1 MIRCEQLKK
10 KFRRRTVLSNIS
22 FHIDESKII
31 ALIGRNGTGKSTLL
45 RLIAGHLKPTAGKI
59 EVLGHKPFNHLQVA
73 ANTIFIEEHLTFPS
87 PFTLADILKQGA
99 TFYENWQ
106 QDLAE
111 KLLAYA
117 NIPLQSYHEQ
127 LSTGQRATFNLVYGL
142 ATRCTIT
149 LLDEPMNG
157 MDEAIRADFYRAI
170 LKEYI
175 AYPRLIIISS
185 HYLSEMEHLIEDIL
199 CIHKGV
205 IELHASL
212 DEVQAFAV
220 KLRGDKEQIAPF
232 TERTEVLYERDEAPF
247 YEVVV
252 PTANVDIE
260 ALQTNGVF
268 VLNVSASEVCKYITS
283 EAKEGIDHVFK

>member
-10 KFRRRTVLSNIS
+10 KFRRSTVLSNIS
-22 FHIDESKII
+22 FQIDEPKII

-59 EVLGHKPFNHLQVA
+59 EVLGGNPFNSLQVA
-73 ANTIFIEEHLTFPS
+73 ANTIFIEEHITFPS

-99 TFYENWQ
+99 TFYQNWQ
-106 QDLAE
+106 QELAE

-117 NIPLQSYHEQ
+117 NISLRSYHEQ
-127 LSTGQRATFNLVYGL
+127 LSTGQRAIFNLVYGL
-142 ATRCTIT
+142 AARCTIT

-157 MDEAIRADFYRAI
+157 MDEAIRTDFYRAI

-185 HYLSEMEHLIEDIL
+185 HYLSEMEHLIEEIL
-199 CIHKGV
+199 CVHNGV
-205 IELHASL
+205 IELHAPL
-212 DEVQAFAV
+212 DEVQTFAV
-220 KLRGDKEQIAPF
+220 KLRGDKAQIMPF
-232 TERTEVLYERDEAPF
+232 IEKLEVLYEYDGAPF

-252 PTANVDIE
+252 PATNLDME
-260 ALQTNGVF
+260 ALQLKNIA

>member
-10 KFRRRTVLSNIS
+10 KFRRSTVLSNIS
-22 FHIDESKII
+22 FHVDEPKII

-59 EVLGHKPFNHLQVA
+59 EVLGHKPFNNLQVA
-73 ANTIFIEEHLTFPS
+73 SNTIFIEEHITFPS
-87 PFTLADILKQGA
+87 PFTLEEILKQGA
-99 TFYENWQ
+99 TFYPNWQ
-106 QDLAE
+106 QELAE

-117 NIPLQSYHEQ
+117 NISLRSYHEQ

-157 MDEAIRADFYRAI
+157 MDEAIRADFYRVI

-175 AYPRLIIISS
+175 AFPRLIIISS

-205 IELHASL
+205 IELHAHL
-212 DEVQAFAV
+212 DEVQTLAV

-232 TERTEVLYERDEAPF
+232 IDRVEILHENDEAPF

-252 PTANVDIE
+252 PTANVDLE
-260 ALQTNGVF
+260 ALQKKDVF
-268 VLNVSASEVCKYITS
+268 VLRVSASEVCKYITS
-283 EAKEGIDHVFK
+283 ETKEGINHVFK